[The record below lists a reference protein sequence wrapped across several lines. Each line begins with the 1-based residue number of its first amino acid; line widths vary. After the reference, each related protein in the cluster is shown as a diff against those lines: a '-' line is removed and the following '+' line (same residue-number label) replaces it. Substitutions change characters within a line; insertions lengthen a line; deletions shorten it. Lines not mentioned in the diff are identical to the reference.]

1 MYTQKRNPEK
11 ILHCCLFVI
20 FIIYLILLLRI
31 TLFKQTALYNLLSAI
46 GTGSRTIS
54 MIPFYSIYEMA
65 VSNISIGRIAENI
78 LGNIILFMPFGI
90 IFPLITN
97 GKFKKILTA
106 AIIFSLSIEII
117 QFLFALGSADID
129 DLLFNTLGAYIG
141 LFITNTIRKKS
152 NSNIK
157 PLILVTLL
165 SLIMGSGILGYLLI
179 HQTHLFL
186 YKKYETVVENEALVE
201 SFIDTPKTVAGKFIK
216 TENSVL
222 IIEKNVG
229 NSQDNRE
236 TMEFEVTKN
245 SNIYICYDKTEY
257 FFSAVS
263 GEYQRYDKID
273 YRNFIQQ
280 ANLDFDKSNN
290 VMIWSADGKKI
301 DNLVI
306 IEWVE

>member
-11 ILHCCLFVI
+11 VLRCCLFVI
-20 FIIYLILLLRI
+20 FIIYIILLLRI

-54 MIPFYSIYEMA
+54 IIPFYSIYEMA
-65 VSNISIGRIAENI
+65 ISNISIGRIAENI

-141 LFITNTIRKKS
+141 LFITNTIMKKS

-186 YKKYETVVENEALVE
+186 YKKYETVVENEVLVE
-201 SFIDTPKTVAGKFIK
+201 SFIDTPKTVAGKFI
-216 TENSVL
+216 
-222 IIEKNVG
+222 
-229 NSQDNRE
+229 
-236 TMEFEVTKN
+236 
-245 SNIYICYDKTEY
+245 KTEY

-306 IEWVE
+306 IEWAE

>member
-11 ILHCCLFVI
+11 ILRCCLFVI

-31 TLFKQTALYNLLSAI
+31 TLFKQAALYNLLSAI
-46 GTGSRTIS
+46 GTGVRTINI
-54 MIPFYSIYEMA
+54 IPFYSIYEMA
-65 VSNISIGRIAENI
+65 VSKISIGRIAENI
-78 LGNIILFMPFGI
+78 LGNIALFMPFGI
-90 IFPLITN
+90 ILPFITTK
-97 GKFKKILTA
+97 KFKKLLTA
-106 AIIFSLSIEII
+106 AVIFSLSIEII
-117 QFLFALGSADID
+117 QFLFALGSTDID
-129 DLLFNTLGAYIG
+129 DLIFNTLGAYIG

-152 NSNIK
+152 KSNIR

-165 SLIMGSGILGYLLI
+165 SLIMGSGILSYLLI

-201 SFIDTPKTVAGKFIK
+201 SFIDKPKTVAGKFIK
-216 TENSVL
+216 IENTIL
-222 IIEKNVG
+222 MIEKNVG
-229 NSQDNRE
+229 NSQDDRE
-236 TMEFEVTKN
+236 TMEFEVTEN
-245 SNIYICYDKTEY
+245 SNVYICYDKTEY

-273 YRNFIQQ
+273 YRDFIKQ